1 MTETPHTPLLPCP
14 FCGSPAE
21 FGIVTEGG
29 EANPDYGGHF
39 VQCTNER
46 CHGCMG
52 LRFACGDDPKPELLQ
67 AWNTRATPLPTT
79 ANNPETDAHR
89 DLVEA
94 LREAIG
100 AIEDDTGLDEAICC
114 GGHDCGCRAATHRQL
129 LLHDLRAAL
138 TKAEVTHGI
147 L

>member
-1 MTETPHTPLLPCP
+1 MTETPHTPLENCP

-52 LRFACGDDPKPELLQ
+52 LRFACGDDPKPELLE
-67 AWNTRATPLPTT
+67 AWNKRSTPLPTT

-94 LREAIG
+94 LRVMRG
-100 AIEDDTGLDEAICC
+100 YGCPSC
-114 GGHDCGCRAATHRQL
+114 SGDCGSANPPAVCCPMQMI
-129 LLHDLRAAL
+129 DAAL